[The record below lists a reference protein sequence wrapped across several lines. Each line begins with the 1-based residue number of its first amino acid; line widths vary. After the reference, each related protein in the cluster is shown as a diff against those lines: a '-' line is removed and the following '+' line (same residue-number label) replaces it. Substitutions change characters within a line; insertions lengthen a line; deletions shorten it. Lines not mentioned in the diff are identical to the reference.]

1 MGTLLKK
8 INYLEFTLEHP
19 HKKKSEITILGE
31 LVKFE
36 SKSFPRGRTVSGD
49 FQKIDADKLQELL
62 FSLNKIAF
70 DKWKKNY
77 TAYNISQPVIWQLY
91 LQYNDNKTGKEY
103 FGMNEYPIST
113 KAISPF
119 HPRSSTSYSPEF
131 KILLSGLNKFL
142 SKKNF
147 FI

>member
-1 MGTLLKK
+1 MDTLLKK

-19 HKKKSEITILGE
+19 DKKKSKIIILGD
-31 LVKFE
+31 LVKLE
-36 SKSFPRGRTVSGD
+36 STSFARGRTISGD
-49 FQKIDADKLQELL
+49 FQKIDFEKMQELL
-62 FSLNKIAF
+62 FSLNKITF

-77 TAYNISQPVIWQLY
+77 TAYNISQPVVWQLY
-91 LQYNDNKTGKEY
+91 LQYNDNKRVKEY

-119 HPRSSTSYSPEF
+119 HPRSSTSYTPEF
-131 KILLSGLNKFL
+131 KILLSGFNKFL
-142 SKKNF
+142 GKTNF

>member
-8 INYLEFTLEHP
+8 INYLEFKLQHP
-19 HKKKSEITILGE
+19 AKKNSEITILGE

-36 SKSFPRGRTVSGD
+36 STLFASGRTVSVD
-49 FQKIDADKLQELL
+49 FQKIDVDKLQELL
-62 FSLNKIAF
+62 FSLNKITF

-91 LQYNDNKTGKEY
+91 LQYNDNKTIKEY
-103 FGMNEYPIST
+103 FGINEYPIST
-113 KAISPF
+113 NTISPF

-131 KILLSGLNKFL
+131 KILLSALNKFL
-142 SKKNF
+142 GKKNF